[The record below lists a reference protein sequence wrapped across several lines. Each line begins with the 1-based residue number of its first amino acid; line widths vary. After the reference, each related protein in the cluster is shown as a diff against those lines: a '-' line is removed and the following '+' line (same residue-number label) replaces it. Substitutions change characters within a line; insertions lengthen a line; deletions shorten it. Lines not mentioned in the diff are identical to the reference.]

1 MYQIVTA
8 QWKLVHDNYTLT
20 EMLINLAITIANG
33 ICIQAV
39 SLLKKR
45 YLNLI
50 LSFDIVLI

>member
-39 SLLKKR
+39 YFKDTS
-45 YLNLI
+45 YLI
-50 LSFDIVLI
+50 LSFDIVLIW